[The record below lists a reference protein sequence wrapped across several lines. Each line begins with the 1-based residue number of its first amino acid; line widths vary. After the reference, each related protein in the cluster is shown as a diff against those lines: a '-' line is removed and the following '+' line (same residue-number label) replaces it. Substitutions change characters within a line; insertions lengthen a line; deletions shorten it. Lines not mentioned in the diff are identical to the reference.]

1 MAGTDRRTFIK
12 QSAVAGGALGLGA
25 LGCSEGAPVGADAGA
40 TMAPA
45 GATTTGVTRADR
57 VLRVLVLG
65 GTGFIGPHTIR
76 YALDRG
82 HTVTMF
88 NRGRTNPEL
97 FPEVERLVGDRNDDL
112 ESLRGRDW
120 DVVLDLPATNPQW
133 VKDSAELLAD
143 HAELYVHIST
153 LSVYSDNSI
162 IGLDE
167 ATGPTFRREDVDL
180 PEDGR
185 LPYGLAKTLAEEEAR
200 VAFGGRALIIR
211 PGLIVGP
218 GDPTDRFTYWPVR
231 VDRGGEVLAPGDG
244 TDQAQIIDARD
255 LMAFTVDM
263 AERNMVGTYNAV
275 GPESPLSM
283 IEMLAGCRAVTTG
296 PCSFTWVTPQFL
308 AEQGV
313 RGWSDM
319 PVWVPP
325 APEMAGFSAFSN
337 TKAVAAGLTFRP
349 LADTARD
356 TIEWHATRPVEQREN
371 MRSGVSAEREA
382 ELLEAWH
389 SRSA

>member
-1 MAGTDRRTFIK
+1 MAHTDRRTFIK
-12 QSAVAGGALGLGA
+12 QSAAVGVGIGLTSCGSGADVALTLAEA
-25 LGCSEGAPVGADAGA
+25 PTASEGGTP
-40 TMAPA
+40 
-45 GATTTGVTRADR
+45 RAER
-57 VLRVLVLG
+57 SLRVLVLG

-97 FPEVERLVGDRNDDL
+97 FPEVERLVGDRNGDL

-133 VKDSAELLAD
+133 VKDSTALLRD
-143 HAELYVHIST
+143 HAELYVFIST

-167 ATGPTFRREDVDL
+167 ATGPTFRREDVQL
-180 PEDGR
+180 PEGGR

-200 VAFGGRALIIR
+200 VAFEGRATIIR

-231 VDRGGEVLAPGDG
+231 VDRGGEILTPGDG
-244 TDQAQIIDARD
+244 TDHAQIVDARD
-255 LMAFTVDM
+255 LMAFTVQM
-263 AERNMVGTYNAV
+263 AEQGTTGTYNAV
-275 GPESPLSM
+275 GPESPLTM
-283 IEMLAGCRAVTTG
+283 VEMLAGCRAVTTG
-296 PCSFTWVTPQFL
+296 PCSFTWVTPEFL
-308 AEQGV
+308 AEQSV

-325 APEMAGFSAFSN
+325 SDDMAGFSSFSN
-337 TKAVAAGLTFRP
+337 QKALEAGLTFRP

-356 TIEWHATRPVEQREN
+356 TIEWHATRPVEAREN
-371 MRSGVSAEREA
+371 MGSGISAERER
-382 ELLEAWH
+382 ELLAAWH
-389 SRSA
+389 SRPA